1 MTPYFHF
8 LFTSLDLG
16 VLKYTPTANI
26 TAFQLYKPGDFVVG
40 SLLSEWK
47 IKNTIQNKP
56 VDTFLTVCILTF
68 FYLILNNI

>member
-26 TAFQLYKPGDFVVG
+26 TAFQLYKPGDFIVG
-40 SLLSEWK
+40 SLLAEWN
-47 IKNTIQNKP
+47 IKNTLQKKP
-56 VDTFLTVCILTF
+56 IETFLTVCVLFSNDSFLCI
-68 FYLILNNI
+68 